1 MTGLPSVPISATAL
15 SLAALEGIT
24 SVDPIK
30 TEAKVLDPEAE
41 KKRKEELKAAREKRA
56 KELKRGPGVAALVQG
71 ALKRAQEAPSMG
83 KKDELVEKAQR
94 QREEAEAAARK
105 EQERLEHEREQ
116 ERMEALRRKQE
127 EQKKAEEEKKKRME
141 EMEARERERAD
152 REALERRRQAEQ
164 ADEEMKKKEAETR
177 DQRVKA
183 SMEAAKKQQAERAAA
198 KAAKEAETLYA
209 DMPQPDA
216 DTAAATEA
224 ALKAAG
230 ERGPQIDLALPPEER
245 GKVVFLD
252 VDGVL
257 RPARAGTFDISTDGD
272 AAKPDTSDFF
282 PAALK
287 ALRYIMERS
296 SPRIVL
302 CSEWRRSETLL
313 KALEEIFYKNRLR
326 LWSDV
331 TSIDFKLEKGSD
343 ALRCFAERRAKEIS
357 EWLRQHEGEISG
369 WAVLDDINL
378 SMTDEAKR
386 AGKPMGPHH
395 VQTWPLCGLTTG
407 NAKTAVRILNGAL
420 INKVVVERP
429 VAGQGGIAG

>member
-1 MTGLPSVPISATAL
+1 MGH
-15 SLAALEGIT
+15 E
-24 SVDPIK
+24 
-30 TEAKVLDPEAE
+30 
-41 KKRKEELKAAREKRA
+41 
-56 KELKRGPGVAALVQG
+56 

-105 EQERLEHEREQ
+105 E
-116 ERMEALRRKQE
+116 RMEALRRKQE

-141 EMEARERERAD
+141 EMEDGFAWFRMTSE
-152 REALERRRQAEQ
+152 
-164 ADEEMKKKEAETR
+164 
-177 DQRVKA
+177 A

-252 VDGVL
+252 VDGY
-257 RPARAGTFDISTDGD
+257 SK
-272 AAKPDTSDFF
+272 AKPDTSDFF

-407 NAKTAVRILNGAL
+407 NVTATDCFGAGDLRMGGAPRVALRSEPNPFHWEEIENEPKVQRNCIDRSFRSTEYEILHTGGFVRLCTDRGRVYWLAQNEHDHRLPDWKIHFS
-420 INKVVVERP
+420 VELSDIPRAWDTLTELFLKEASAVKRHSCNSGEKRP
-429 VAGQGGIAG
+429 QKRRPATLG

>member
-1 MTGLPSVPISATAL
+1 
-15 SLAALEGIT
+15 
-24 SVDPIK
+24 VDPSK
-30 TEAKVLDPEAE
+30 SEVAKVLDPEAE

-105 EQERLEHEREQ
+105 EQERLEHEKEQ
-116 ERMEALRRKQE
+116 ARLEVMRQKQE
-127 EQKKAEEEKKKRME
+127 ELKKAEEEKKKRLE
-141 EMEARERERAD
+141 ELEARERERAD
-152 REALERRRQAEQ
+152 REALERQKQAE
-164 ADEEMKKKEAETR
+164 AAAEEMKKEAETR
-177 DQRVKA
+177 DQRIKA
-183 SMEAAKKQQAERAAA
+183 SVEAAKKQQADRAAA
-198 KAAKEAETLYA
+198 NAAKEAETLYQ

-216 DTAAATEA
+216 DNAAATEA
-224 ALKAAG
+224 ALRAAG
-230 ERGPQIDLALPPEER
+230 ERGPQVDLALPAEDR

-282 PAALK
+282 PAAIK

-296 SPRIVL
+296 SPRVVL

-331 TSIDFKLEKGSD
+331 TSKDFKLEKGPD

-357 EWLRQHEGEISG
+357 EWLRKHEGEVSG

-378 SMTDEAKR
+378 SMTDEAKKLV
-386 AGKPMGPHH
+386 GKPTLMGPHH
-395 VQTWPLCGLTTG
+395 VQTWPLCGLTPG

-420 INKVVVERP
+420 INKVVVERQ
-429 VAGQGGIAG
+429 VAGQGGKAG